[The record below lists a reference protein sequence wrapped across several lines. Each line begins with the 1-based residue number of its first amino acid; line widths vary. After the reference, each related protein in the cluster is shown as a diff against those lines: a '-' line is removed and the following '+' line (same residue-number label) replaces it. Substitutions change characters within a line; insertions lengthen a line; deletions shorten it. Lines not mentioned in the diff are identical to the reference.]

1 MKYFKLILA
10 YNYIIFFINIILLL
24 LNKPIFINLKNVD
37 LKVIY
42 FNFISYNNISYYL
55 NNKYSIN
62 NQAKKDNNTK
72 KQIQL
77 YFIDFFY
84 SSYRY
89 KQINIIKKILSQK
102 FDIQI
107 NPHNPEYLI
116 YNVFGCLH
124 IDKKYNKSIK
134 IAYYTENQLPDF
146 NIADYAIGQAHF
158 NYLDR
163 YYRIPYIIGLS
174 GSYNNSKM
182 NLIRQLVINKP
193 IRKKFCAV
201 VISNNNSYAIFRL
214 NFIKELNK
222 YKKVDMG
229 GIYNNNVGKIKNKIL
244 FLSSY
249 KFSIAMENS
258 EGDGYMSE
266 KIIDS
271 FISGTIPIYYGNY
284 MIDEYIN
291 PKSYIHI
298 RGEKDMKEKIEY
310 IKKKDDNLYK
320 KILKENILIDN
331 KFKEKIENQKIQLL
345 INKFEQDIN
354 KARRIDTYQK
364 NIL

>member
-1 MKYFKLILA
+1 
-10 YNYIIFFINIILLL
+10 
-24 LNKPIFINLKNVD
+24 
-37 LKVIY
+37 
-42 FNFISYNNISYYL
+42 
-55 NNKYSIN
+55 
-62 NQAKKDNNTK
+62 
-72 KQIQL
+72 
-77 YFIDFFY
+77 
-84 SSYRY
+84 
-89 KQINIIKKILSQK
+89 LSQK

-134 IAYYTENQLPDF
+134 IVYYTENQLPDF
-146 NIADYAIGQAHF
+146 IIADYAIGQAHV

-331 KFKEKIENQKIQLL
+331 KFKEKIENQKIQFL